1 MAPMKLFFLALCL
14 DNLSLKSHNFAFE
27 DTTCLNDYFISPS
40 LLQMR
45 LNEAGLL
52 VNGTDNDR
60 TKSTCGGF
68 QRTRFARS
76 RVLYYSNGYA
86 TFNYELLRL
95 CGDIIPT
102 PGPTNEHYCPVCNR
116 SVAKNHRAVS
126 CDSCTRW
133 CHIKCGGISVKQYK
147 EFDARQSFSWVC
159 PPCLDILQQ
168 LPFANASLVDSSLSS
183 ENSFS
188 SGDDTIFL
196 PGYQKLALEHA
207 KNFKIGHIN
216 ANSIGGL
223 KFEEIRHWLE
233 LNYFDLL
240 VITETKLNS
249 TFPDSQF
256 QVHGFRL
263 LRNDRNRCGGGVA
276 MFIRSNIPFMRA
288 KRLESFIDI
297 ECVAVRLKLS
307 NSWTTFVGL
316 YRPPSLDKSTW
327 KLEMCNLFETVT
339 EMSKDVF
346 ILGDFNCDMLNPNKP
361 PNQGRDLMDIMD
373 IFAFENLISG
383 ATRITDNSQTL
394 LDLVLTNSKLRVLQA
409 GV

>member
-1 MAPMKLFFLALCL
+1 MAGMALGRCFVASRIFLMFLLLLRDLVITGLFLGL
-14 DNLSLKSHNFAFE
+14 DNRSLQLAGDYDWFLSFRNGKRLEMCGRVGGFGRHF
-27 DTTCLNDYFISPS
+27 DT
-40 LLQMR
+40 R
-45 LNEAGLL
+45 G
-52 VNGTDNDR
+52 
-60 TKSTCGGF
+60 CGGF

-102 PGPTNEHYCPVCNR
+102 PGPTNENCCPVCNR

-133 CHIKCGGISVKQYK
+133 CHIKWGGISVKQYK

-168 LPFANASLVDSSLSS
+168 LPFANVSLVDSSLSS

-249 TFPDSQF
+249 SFPDSQF

-316 YRPPSLDKSTW
+316 YRPPSLAKSTW
-327 KLEMCNLFETVT
+327 NLEMCNLFETVRPGSNV
-339 EMSKDVF
+339 ELYM
-346 ILGDFNCDMLNPNKP
+346 C
-361 PNQGRDLMDIMD
+361 
-373 IFAFENLISG
+373 
-383 ATRITDNSQTL
+383 RI
-394 LDLVLTNSKLRVLQA
+394 
-409 GV
+409 

>member
-1 MAPMKLFFLALCL
+1 MYGRVVGFG
-14 DNLSLKSHNFAFE
+14 HHFE
-27 DTTCLNDYFISPS
+27 TRSYN
-40 LLQMR
+40 R
-45 LNEAGLL
+45 
-52 VNGTDNDR
+52 
-60 TKSTCGGF
+60 F

-86 TFNYELLRL
+86 TFNYDLLRL

-102 PGPTNEHYCPVCNR
+102 PGPTNENCCPVCNR

-188 SGDDTIFL
+188 
-196 PGYQKLALEHA
+196 
-207 KNFKIGHIN
+207 
-216 ANSIGGL
+216 GL

-256 QVHGFRL
+256 QVHGFRS
-263 LRNDRNRCGGGVA
+263 LRNDRNRGGGGVA

-288 KRLESFIDI
+288 KRLENFIGI
-297 ECVAVRLKLS
+297 ECVAERLNCRTLGRLLL
-307 NSWTTFVGL
+307 VYIGRL
-316 YRPPSLDKSTW
+316 LLPSQRG
-327 KLEMCNLFETVT
+327 NLKCVT
-339 EMSKDVF
+339 
-346 ILGDFNCDMLNPNKP
+346 C
-361 PNQGRDLMDIMD
+361 
-373 IFAFENLISG
+373 
-383 ATRITDNSQTL
+383 
-394 LDLVLTNSKLRVLQA
+394 LRL
-409 GV
+409 